1 MAKKFNFKLQGV
13 LRLKEL
19 REQEIKNQ
27 LGKLLKDINKL
38 QEKVVQLR
46 EEIRFYFSEYEKNEK
61 NKSSNLLQGLRAYMP
76 DFLTSH
82 YQKIRDCQKQIL
94 DLEKMKSEHI
104 INLNKAKGDVKIFS
118 EMKDKK
124 YEEFKFQENKKLEQ
138 ELEEIFISKR
148 NVE

>member
-1 MAKKFNFKLQGV
+1 
-13 LRLKEL
+13 
-19 REQEIKNQ
+19 
-27 LGKLLKDINKL
+27 
-38 QEKVVQLR
+38 
-46 EEIRFYFSEYEKNEK
+46 
-61 NKSSNLLQGLRAYMP
+61 MP

-94 DLEKMKSEHI
+94 DLEKMKSELI
-104 INLNKAKGDVKIFS
+104 NNLNKAKGDVKIFS